1 MKKFLLKLAD
11 KIYRKYK
18 KNGYFIFN
26 NKLFRVEN
34 ITYTENREMIP
45 TLEIRAYSFPG
56 VILKEE
62 WYRQN
67 CR

>member
-11 KIYRKYK
+11 KIHKKYGRD
-18 KNGYFIFN
+18 GYFIFN
-26 NKLFRVEN
+26 NKLFRIEN

-45 TLEIRAYSFPG
+45 ILVIRAYSFPG
-56 VILKEE
+56 VVLKEE

>member
-26 NKLFRVEN
+26 DKLFRVEK

-45 TLEIRAYSFPG
+45 TLEIIAYSFPG